1 MRLIS
6 ADILKLKRRRGMVAL
21 VAALTFA
28 SVALYFAVGGDGG
41 AEGFDSAMGILALLS
56 ALAGAIFGAT
66 AGGADIESGVF
77 RDLVATGRS
86 RTALFFSRVPA
97 AWALTLGALAIAI
110 AGSAVAAA
118 VLPGDALRASDMLLG
133 ATEVLVSGALTAA
146 VCVGLAA
153 LTGSRGPVMGVVLAF
168 QLGAAPLLAQL
179 DILGDARWGI
189 PAVAISRLDGA
200 EGLVAPL
207 ALPAAI
213 AILLAWGAAG
223 VGAGLWRTR
232 TQEI

>member
-1 MRLIS
+1 
-6 ADILKLKRRRGMVAL
+6 VAL
-21 VAALTFA
+21 AAALTVGV
-28 SVALYFAVGGDGG
+28 VALAYAVSAIQHAGNPGKYGPAGG
-41 AEGFDSAMGILALLS
+41 LHNYRS
-56 ALAGAIFGAT
+56 ALDVILMLTVVAGAIVGST
-66 AGGADIESGVF
+66 AGAQDIESGVF
-77 RDLVATGRS
+77 RDLAATGRS
-86 RTALFFSRVPA
+86 RGALFFSRVPA
-97 AWALTLGALAIAI
+97 AWALTLGILALAII
-110 AGSAVAAA
+110 GSAGAAA
-118 VLPGDALRASDMLLG
+118 LLPGDSLDAGDMLLG
-133 ATEVLVSGALTAA
+133 ATQVLASGALTAA

-189 PAVAISRLDGA
+189 PAVAVSRIAGA
-200 EGLVAPL
+200 EGMVAPL

-223 VGAGLWRTR
+223 LGAGLWRTK